1 MINTIDADYIAS
13 RLMITGNY
21 QPATIQTTESA
32 RNNKDF
38 WI

>member
-1 MINTIDADYIAS
+1 MINAIDADYIDS
-13 RLMITGNY
+13 RLIITGNY

-32 RNNKDF
+32 RDNKEF